1 MSKKKKLLK
10 IIQNL
15 IKKEKDWLKKL
26 MNLEKLISIMNSL
39 LRNKKNK
46 WDHKLNNKMK
56 RNNNYKIWINSMK
69 IQLKKHKD
77 NELFIS
83 SKIWL

>member
-1 MSKKKKLLK
+1 MSKRKKLLK

-69 IQLKKHKD
+69 IQLKKHYDK
-77 NELFIS
+77 ELFTS
-83 SKIWL
+83 SKI